1 MKFLKNINNI
11 HFVGIG
17 GVSMSALAKLCLFL
31 NKKVTG
37 TDDYFSDTVTN
48 LKNLGIMIYK
58 TTPKS
63 VLKSSE
69 LIVYTAAI
77 PTDHPDLEFA
87 RLNNTKIIERAQ
99 FLGLLCE
106 QFKEC
111 VAVAGTHGK
120 TTTTAMLANCLQSL
134 SPTTHIGGF
143 LPELG
148 NLILGKKSIFI
159 TEACE
164 FNKSFLHLS
173 PNVCI
178 ITNIEKE
185 HMDCF
190 KNEKDLI
197 NSFYQFAHQTKDLIV
212 IKNDNPILHKL
223 LTEKPSI
230 ITFGIDDNSDIVAKN
245 LNQTNGK
252 FSFDCYYKK
261 ELLGNINL
269 NVFGK
274 HNVLNALSVIAVALY
289 FKLDFNLI
297 KDELEKFNGVER
309 RFQFLKTSP
318 FTIIHDYAHH
328 PTEIKETLKTAKLLN
343 KNKVVCIFEPHTY
356 SRTKSLMK
364 EFCESFYDAD
374 KLYLLPT
381 YSAREQPI
389 KDGSSFDL
397 FLNLPEEID
406 CEYYEDKNKLFNQ
419 LLKTV
424 ENDDLI
430 IFLGAGTI
438 GEYSLE
444 FLKLVGNE

>member
-1 MKFLKNINNI
+1 M
-11 HFVGIG
+11 
-17 GVSMSALAKLCLFL
+17 
-31 NKKVTG
+31 
-37 TDDYFSDTVTN
+37 
-48 LKNLGIMIYK
+48 
-58 TTPKS
+58 
-63 VLKSSE
+63 
-69 LIVYTAAI
+69 
-77 PTDHPDLEFA
+77 
-87 RLNNTKIIERAQ
+87 
-99 FLGLLCE
+99 
-106 QFKEC
+106 
-111 VAVAGTHGK
+111 
-120 TTTTAMLANCLQSL
+120 
-134 SPTTHIGGF
+134 
-143 LPELG
+143 
-148 NLILGKKSIFI
+148 
-159 TEACE
+159 
-164 FNKSFLHLS
+164 
-173 PNVCI
+173 
-178 ITNIEKE
+178 
-185 HMDCF
+185 
-190 KNEKDLI
+190 I

-269 NVFGK
+269 NVFGR

-343 KNKVVCIFEPHTY
+343 KNKVICIFEPHTY

>member
-1 MKFLKNINNI
+1 
-11 HFVGIG
+11 
-17 GVSMSALAKLCLFL
+17 
-31 NKKVTG
+31 
-37 TDDYFSDTVTN
+37 
-48 LKNLGIMIYK
+48 
-58 TTPKS
+58 
-63 VLKSSE
+63 
-69 LIVYTAAI
+69 
-77 PTDHPDLEFA
+77 
-87 RLNNTKIIERAQ
+87 
-99 FLGLLCE
+99 
-106 QFKEC
+106 
-111 VAVAGTHGK
+111 
-120 TTTTAMLANCLQSL
+120 MLANCLQSL

-212 IKNDNPILHKL
+212 IKNDIPILHKL

-297 KDELEKFNGVER
+297 KNGLEGFNGVER

-444 FLKLVGNE
+444 FLKLLGNE